1 VAGILIGRNRQ
12 TLNHYWAEFWLDGFG
27 WVPVDPAMGAS
38 APQNDAV
45 PAPFAMNENET
56 TTYFGNID
64 NQRIAFSRG
73 FTILSPMD
81 PRGRTVSHG
90 RSYSL
95 QNLWEEVI
103 GGIESYSSLWGDITI
118 TGIYVQ

>member
-1 VAGILIGRNRQ
+1 MS
-12 TLNHYWAEFWLDGFG
+12 HYWAEFWIDGFG
-27 WVPVDPAMGAS
+27 WIPVDPAMGAS
-38 APQNDAV
+38 AQHNGAV
-45 PAPFAMNENET
+45 PASFVINENQIS
-56 TTYFGNID
+56 YFGNID

-73 FTILSPMD
+73 FTVLSPMD
-81 PRGRTVSHG
+81 PRGLTVTHG

-103 GGIESYSSLWGDITI
+103 GGIESYTSLWGDITI